1 MKKKITA
8 LLLVLALA
16 AAMCVTAAAGNSVTV
31 RVEGVDGNVV
41 CTAVDIGDQSTVL
54 EVLEKALTAA
64 GVEYVVKDSAYGGK
78 YVSAIGEDAESRFGG
93 YDGWMYYVDGVSPMY
108 TVDAYVLK
116 GGEEVL
122 LAYAD
127 MSALLPILTVSRDS
141 AGIVTVT
148 VTADVTT
155 YDENWNASV
164 SRDPV
169 AGVTLTVDGVE
180 YVTDET
186 GSAVL
191 SADASAKAQVTVQ
204 AEKKA
209 ESGVPQ
215 VIRLAPGYTLDLTA
229 QETPAQPV
237 FSDVAEGL
245 WYTPY
250 VLDMAGRGAVT
261 GFPDGTFR
269 PTGAVTRA
277 QVVNVLYQ
285 LSGGVPVNFAMPFS
299 DVAEGLWYT
308 EAVRWAA
315 SQKIVTGFEDGSFR
329 PDANVTR
336 QDLAVM
342 LVRYQQAAGIELSQE
357 GAAPAF
363 RDNEQIAA
371 YAAEAIYV
379 LQKAGVVNGADG
391 KFNPTATA
399 SRGELCKMLSG
410 LMVSE

>member
-41 CTAVDIGDQSTVL
+41 CTAVDIGEQSTVL

-315 SQKIVTGFEDGSFR
+315 SEGI
-329 PDANVTR
+329 ANGADVKFSPNAFVSR

-342 LVRYQQAAGIELSQE
+342 LVRYQQKVVGAALPETAE
-357 GAAPAF
+357 APAF
-363 RDNEQIAA
+363 ADNDKIAS
-371 YAAEAIYV
+371 YAAEAVYL
-379 LQKAGVVNGADG
+379 LQKAGSVTGSEG
-391 KFNPTATA
+391 RFNPTATA

-410 LMVSE
+410 LVVSE

>member
-41 CTAVDIGDQSTVL
+41 CAAVDIGDQSTVL

-78 YVSAIGEDAESRFGG
+78 YVSAIGEDAESSFGG

-410 LMVSE
+410 LVVSE

>member
-1 MKKKITA
+1 MKKKIIA

-41 CTAVDIGDQSTVL
+41 CTAVDIGEQSTVL

-78 YVSAIGEDAESRFGG
+78 YVSAIGEDAESSFGG

-215 VIRLAPGYTLDLTA
+215 VIRLAPGYTLDLTV

>member
-41 CTAVDIGDQSTVL
+41 CAAVDIGDQSTVL

-269 PTGAVTRA
+269 PTGAVTHT
-277 QVVNVLYQ
+277 QIINILYQ
-285 LSGGVPVNFAMPFS
+285 LSGGEPVNFAMPFS

-315 SQKIVTGFEDGSFR
+315 SQKIVTGFEDGSFQ

-410 LMVSE
+410 LVVSE

>member
-41 CTAVDIGDQSTVL
+41 CAAVDIGEQSTVL
-54 EVLEKALTAA
+54 EVLEKALTEA

-164 SRDPV
+164 SVSYTHLR
-169 AGVTLTVDGVE
+169 AH
-180 YVTDET
+180 ET
-186 GSAVL
+186 
-191 SADASAKAQVTVQ
+191 
-204 AEKKA
+204 
-209 ESGVPQ
+209 
-215 VIRLAPGYTLDLTA
+215 
-229 QETPAQPV
+229 
-237 FSDVAEGL
+237 
-245 WYTPY
+245 
-250 VLDMAGRGAVT
+250 
-261 GFPDGTFR
+261 
-269 PTGAVTRA
+269 
-277 QVVNVLYQ
+277 
-285 LSGGVPVNFAMPFS
+285 
-299 DVAEGLWYT
+299 
-308 EAVRWAA
+308 
-315 SQKIVTGFEDGSFR
+315 
-329 PDANVTR
+329 
-336 QDLAVM
+336 
-342 LVRYQQAAGIELSQE
+342 
-357 GAAPAF
+357 
-363 RDNEQIAA
+363 
-371 YAAEAIYV
+371 
-379 LQKAGVVNGADG
+379 
-391 KFNPTATA
+391 
-399 SRGELCKMLSG
+399 
-410 LMVSE
+410 

>member
-41 CTAVDIGDQSTVL
+41 CAAVDIGDQSTVL

-215 VIRLAPGYTLDLTA
+215 VIRLAPGYTLDLTV

-237 FSDVAEGL
+237 FSDVAEGM

>member
-41 CTAVDIGDQSTVL
+41 CAAVDIGDQSTVL

>member
-41 CTAVDIGDQSTVL
+41 CAAVDIGDQSTVL

-215 VIRLAPGYTLDLTA
+215 VIRLAPGYTLDLTV